1 MRRKLKFILC
11 MIVAIMLILGI
22 TVNANFKPGQALFSS
37 LKTALNIQQKEL
49 KENETT
55 GEDDEEV
62 PILVPEITIGEITLK
77 NDNLPEGTNQIVTI
91 PVTTKDIPNDS
102 KLGVKLIKD
111 GIDVTLE
118 DYTVEGNTVTDN
130 LSTIILNLGT
140 NTTKGDYIVELSYE
154 YLVGPDA
161 IEVLKKQAQF
171 TVDEIKIQEIIIEQK
186 AITLEK
192 YETTIIT
199 YRMVPDLF
207 TDADL
212 KFTSDN
218 EEVAIISEG
227 GLITGVGKGETTVR
241 ISSLDGSVEA
251 SIPVT
256 VLEPSIE
263 IIEVTSEPEQVMQ
276 DEEGSFNVNIQALD
290 FQNEKQL
297 DVTIYKHQ
305 EDVTGLFNIEGN
317 VVQGNE
323 VNLVIK
329 PNIGMATS
337 GEYTISVTYDGNPID
352 SEDMEKQS
360 ATFKIYGKVPITG
373 FKVEQEI
380 IRMTVDEERQIIT
393 NITPEDAQ
401 NKKLI
406 YRSDSPE
413 IVGVDENGL
422 VESLALGTA
431 KITITSDEDA
441 TLEKVVEVRVME
453 LIGTEE
459 YNIDLENRVI
469 KNIPENTTV
478 EFLLQNLQI
487 GSDNYRIE
495 NNSGETL
502 TEAAL
507 VGTGSLLKINESEIF
522 NIVVTGDTNGD
533 GKISITDL
541 SKLKLHL
548 VKLELLE
555 NLSLIGADINQDG
568 ETTLTDLS
576 RMKEYLVGM

>member
-1 MRRKLKFILC
+1 M
-11 MIVAIMLILGI
+11 
-22 TVNANFKPGQALFSS
+22 
-37 LKTALNIQQKEL
+37 
-49 KENETT
+49 
-55 GEDDEEV
+55 
-62 PILVPEITIGEITLK
+62 
-77 NDNLPEGTNQIVTI
+77 
-91 PVTTKDIPNDS
+91 
-102 KLGVKLIKD
+102 
-111 GIDVTLE
+111 
-118 DYTVEGNTVTDN
+118 
-130 LSTIILNLGT
+130 
-140 NTTKGDYIVELSYE
+140 
-154 YLVGPDA
+154 
-161 IEVLKKQAQF
+161 
-171 TVDEIKIQEIIIEQK
+171 
-186 AITLEK
+186 
-192 YETTIIT
+192 
-199 YRMVPDLF
+199 
-207 TDADL
+207 
-212 KFTSDN
+212 
-218 EEVAIISEG
+218 
-227 GLITGVGKGETTVR
+227 
-241 ISSLDGSVEA
+241 
-251 SIPVT
+251 
-256 VLEPSIE
+256 
-263 IIEVTSEPEQVMQ
+263 
-276 DEEGSFNVNIQALD
+276 
-290 FQNEKQL
+290 
-297 DVTIYKHQ
+297 
-305 EDVTGLFNIEGN
+305 FNIEGN

-373 FKVEQEI
+373 FEVEQEI

>member
-1 MRRKLKFILC
+1 MKKEII
-11 MIVAIMLILGI
+11 IVFVTVIAVILILGT
-22 TVNANFKPGQALFSS
+22 TVTAAFGQGQALFSA
-37 LKTALNIQQKEL
+37 LKTAFLNIQQSEL
-49 KENETT
+49 RA
-55 GEDDEEV
+55 EEPSTEEEE
-62 PILVPEITIGEITLK
+62 PILIPEITIGKIILES
-77 NDNLPEGTNQIVTI
+77 DNMPEHVNQIVTI
-91 PVTTKDIPNDS
+91 PVTTKDIPNES
-102 KLGVKLIKD
+102 VINVKLIKD
-111 GIDVTLE
+111 GIDVPQE
-118 DYTVEGNTVTDN
+118 DFTIEGNTVTDN
-130 LSTIILNLGT
+130 VSTIKLNLGE
-140 NTTKGDYIVELSYE
+140 NTTKGDYLVEISYE
-154 YLVGPDA
+154 YLVGQDA
-161 IEVLKKQAQF
+161 VEVLKQQASF
-171 TVDEIKIQEIIIEQK
+171 TVDTIKIRQIIIEQP
-186 AITLEK
+186 AISMEK
-192 YETTIIT
+192 NETTIIT
-199 YRMVPDLF
+199 YKVVPDLF

-212 KFTSDN
+212 KFISEN
-218 EEVAIISEG
+218 EDVAIITEG
-227 GLITGVGKGETTVR
+227 GLITAVGRGETNIKIT
-241 ISSLDGSVEA
+241 SLDGNVEA
-251 SIPVT
+251 TCSVT

-263 IIEVTSEPEQVMQ
+263 IKEVTSVPEQVLQ
-276 DEEGSFNVNIQALD
+276 GEEGTFNVKIAAED
-290 FQNEKQL
+290 FQNEKRL
-297 DVTIYKHQ
+297 DVIIYKHQ
-305 EDVTGLFNIEGN
+305 QDITGMFEVEGN
-317 VVQGNE
+317 IIQNNE
-323 VNLVIK
+323 ANLILK
-329 PNIGMATS
+329 PKTELATS
-337 GEYTISVTYDGNPID
+337 GEYTIVVTYDGKPID
-352 SEDMEKQS
+352 SENMEKQS
-360 ATFKIYGKVPITG
+360 AIIKIHGKTPITG
-373 FKVEQEI
+373 FEVE
-380 IRMTVDEERQIIT
+380 RDTVKMTVGEERQINTI
-393 NITPEDAQ
+393 ITPEDAQ

-406 YRSDSPE
+406 YESDNPDVAS
-413 IVGVDENGL
+413 VDENGL

-576 RMKEYLVGM
+576 RMKECLVGM